1 MKKGDLVRTVPSW
14 SYKTWTGII
23 IERRKASA
31 KVLWTEASQIDGQIF
46 WAPIDKL
53 EVINAKG

>member
-31 KVLWTEASQIDGQIF
+31 KVLWTKASQIDGQIF

-53 EVINAKG
+53 EVINEKG

>member
-1 MKKGDLVRTVPSW
+1 MKKGDVVRTIDGW

-23 IERRKASA
+23 LDRRKASA
-31 KVLWTEASQIDGQIF
+31 KVLWTEASHLFGQIF
-46 WAPIDKL
+46 WAPIAKL

>member
-1 MKKGDLVRTVPSW
+1 MKKGDVVKTIPGW

-23 IERRKASA
+23 LDRRKASA

-46 WAPIDKL
+46 WARIAKL